1 MVEVEPH
8 VSPVLLVK
16 LPLQQIIH
24 ASHVLHLEQMPTAKL
39 VDMIQTAFLNASNAL
54 VHLC

>member
-16 LPLQQIIH
+16 LPLQQTIH
-24 ASHVLHLEQMPTAKL
+24 ASHVRRLEQMLTVRL